1 MKAVS
6 LSLAKRLRA
15 IKSER
20 AFASASYFRGEAMS
34 LRSMTGLRRAPHL
47 EQKIDESL
55 RTAAAA
61 HGFKPVGETNHK

>member
-1 MKAVS
+1 MKAV
-6 LSLAKRLRA
+6 SLAKRLRA

-20 AFASASYFRGEAMS
+20 AFLSACYFRAQVVS
-34 LRSMTGLRRAPHL
+34 LRFMTGLRRAPHF

-61 HGFKPVGETNHK
+61 HGFVNGL